1 MDLSPGELYLYK
13 GLRREDHRSLEN
25 HRSDKH
31 LTLESNASPKE
42 ISFQN
47 SLSQYASQYD
57 ALCPPA
63 ARAQSLG
70 RETDGYAL
78 QYSSLENPKDR
89 GAWWATVHESQEPD
103 LTG

>member
-70 RETDGYAL
+70 RGSGASPLNLDKAL
-78 QYSSLENPKDR
+78 L
-89 GAWWATVHESQEPD
+89 
-103 LTG
+103 LTHVRAHPLLALRSR